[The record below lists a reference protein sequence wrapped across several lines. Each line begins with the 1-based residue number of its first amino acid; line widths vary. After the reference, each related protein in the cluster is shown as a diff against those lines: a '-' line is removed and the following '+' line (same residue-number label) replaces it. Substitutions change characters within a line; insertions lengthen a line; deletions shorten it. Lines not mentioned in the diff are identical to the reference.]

1 MDDLNE
7 NLEKHS
13 LTGQYFTYEVGDK
26 VFWTD
31 PDGCVC
37 SGQGKFIKYVNEEVA
52 IINKGGVET
61 EVFITELHMIG

>member
-13 LTGQYFTYEVGDK
+13 LTGQHQVGDE
-26 VFWTD
+26 VFLTD

-37 SGQGKFIKYVNEEVA
+37 LWQGKFIKYVNEEVA
-52 IINKGGVET
+52 IINKGGIET
-61 EVFITELHMIG
+61 EVFITELTARLC